1 MNKIKFN
8 LMYFAAVVVANI
20 GFTYLPMISLPGG
33 QSLAP
38 MSFLIGFVFVLRDYA
53 QRELGHKVLGVMAA
67 GVAVSY
73 LLADPFVAL
82 ASAVAF
88 AISELTD
95 WLVYTYTKRSMRQ
108 RVLISSAIS
117 TPVDSSVFMLMLGFF
132 SLPGL
137 LIMTA
142 SKMVGALAVWYWAG
156 RK

>member
-1 MNKIKFN
+1 MNYKLSI
-8 LMYFAAVVVANI
+8 LYFAAVVIANL

-38 MSFLIGFVFVLRDYA
+38 MSFLVGFIFVLRDYA
-53 QRELGHKVLGVMAA
+53 QRELGHRVLAVMAA

-73 LLADPFVAL
+73 FLADPFVAA
-82 ASAVAF
+82 ASAFAF
-88 AISELTD
+88 AISEFAD
-95 WLVYTYTKRSMRQ
+95 WLVYTYTKKSMRQ

-142 SKMVGALAVWYWAG
+142 SKMIGALAVWYWAG
-156 RK
+156 RG